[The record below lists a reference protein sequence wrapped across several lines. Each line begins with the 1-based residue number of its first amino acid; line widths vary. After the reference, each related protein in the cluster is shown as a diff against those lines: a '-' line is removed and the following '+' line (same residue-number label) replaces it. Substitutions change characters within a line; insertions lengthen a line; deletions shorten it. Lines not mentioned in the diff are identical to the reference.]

1 MAHKQA
7 IIELSH
13 LEFCQYGKEL
23 AADLFM
29 DIAKSSPYVGLK
41 SEGGDHKDSLLYRF
55 CNVPMYWLSINTT
68 DYKEAEKLFVSA
80 GQDIVAYL
88 EYKFYEDYEEAL
100 ARGMPLVEDGEE
112 VSEQQFFDTELYSI
126 TEFKDFDENVWREAR
141 DLIDCH
147 EEDII
152 KPRRVEKMKAEPGN
166 KRKHC
171 SIN

>member
-41 SEGGDHKDSLLYRF
+41 SEGGDHKDSLLCRF

-88 EYKFYEDYEEAL
+88 EYKFYEDYLEAL

-126 TEFKDFDENVWREAR
+126 TEFKDFDENVWREAQ

-152 KPRRVEKMKAEPGN
+152 KHWRVEKMKAEPGN
-166 KRKHC
+166 KRKRR